1 MTSTSGFRDGGKQN
15 ICRNRKNIERASRE
29 RQKALYEQPGRPSP
43 SLIWGRSSSA
53 SGAGRCNLEVLR
65 CGQILKHRACGYTAI
80 KGTKMPKMT
89 LNPQILIN

>member
-43 SLIWGRSSSA
+43 SLD
-53 SGAGRCNLEVLR
+53 L
-65 CGQILKHRACGYTAI
+65 GQIVKHRACGYTAI

>member
-43 SLIWGRSSSA
+43 SLD
-53 SGAGRCNLEVLR
+53 L
-65 CGQILKHRACGYTAI
+65 GQIVKRFWRGPMHFGGAQMRS
-80 KGTKMPKMT
+80 
-89 LNPQILIN
+89 NPEAPGLWIYCN